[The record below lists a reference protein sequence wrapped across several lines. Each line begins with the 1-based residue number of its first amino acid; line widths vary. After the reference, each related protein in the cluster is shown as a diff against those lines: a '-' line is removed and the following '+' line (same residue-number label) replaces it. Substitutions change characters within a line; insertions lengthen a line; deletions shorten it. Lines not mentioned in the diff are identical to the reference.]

1 MKIMEMIIIIYEH
14 GENKYLTPA
23 NLNLNI
29 IVSQWHMDTILNI
42 SCLSTK
48 IQIPH
53 PIPSHI

>member
-1 MKIMEMIIIIYEH
+1 MEMIIIIYEH

>member
-1 MKIMEMIIIIYEH
+1 MIIIINEH
-14 GENKYLTPA
+14 GENKYLMPL

-42 SCLSTK
+42 LHLSAK

-53 PIPSHI
+53 LISSHI